1 MGSEL
6 PPEED
11 SSQALLEPTASQAA
25 ALAEDPF
32 ANFVVGAWVEL
43 ISNQRPVRTQLTWT
57 SPNGTLFLFTSPDGS
72 TQSMTRRM
80 RDKLASEGTLRV
92 IRYKPS
98 SRSANSAPADL
109 SRTPPKVSKG
119 R

>member
-1 MGSEL
+1 
-6 PPEED
+6 
-11 SSQALLEPTASQAA
+11 
-25 ALAEDPF
+25 
-32 ANFVVGAWVEL
+32 
-43 ISNQRPVRTQLTWT
+43 
-57 SPNGTLFLFTSPDGS
+57 
-72 TQSMTRRM
+72 MTRRM

>member
-11 SSQALLEPTASQAA
+11 SSQALLEPTASQTA

-98 SRSANSAPADL
+98 PRSANSAPADL